1 MSTLPVD
8 PATAALTQSAIDAL
22 AVGVCVWLLEQLGEP
37 ASLRLVVCNAA
48 AARFLGVSR
57 EQVLGRPINEAFPGS
72 LNTPLPG
79 LFTKLAEQGGEQHL
93 GDVPYKDEVVQAGLF
108 SIHARSLPARS
119 VLVEFTNVTAQ
130 RKLEAEHARL
140 LQQAEQSLAEAT
152 EALRRQASDAQS
164 EARAS
169 AELARELDRKL
180 EIIAEQNRQI
190 RALSAPVLQVWPGVL
205 VLPLVGMFDQQR
217 SGTIVECLLTEI
229 VSRRSRHVIIDVT
242 ALDSV
247 ESYTAGELIKMV
259 SAVRLLGAEAV
270 ITGVRPQIATLMI
283 QLGLELGALRTAR
296 DLHEGLRLCI
306 QAPPGRS

>member
-1 MSTLPVD
+1 M
-8 PATAALTQSAIDAL
+8 
-22 AVGVCVWLLEQLGEP
+22 
-37 ASLRLVVCNAA
+37 
-48 AARFLGVSR
+48 
-57 EQVLGRPINEAFPGS
+57 
-72 LNTPLPG
+72 
-79 LFTKLAEQGGEQHL
+79 
-93 GDVPYKDEVVQAGLF
+93 PYKDEVVQAGLF

-130 RKLEAEHARL
+130 RKLEAEHSRL

-217 SGTIVECLLTEI
+217 SSTIVECLLTEI

-259 SAVRLLGAEAV
+259 SAVRLLGARSRRHRSPSPDRDTDDPA
-270 ITGVRPQIATLMI
+270 GPGAGSPAHSARPS
-283 QLGLELGALRTAR
+283 R
-296 DLHEGLRLCI
+296 GLRLCI
-306 QAPPGRS
+306 QAPPVRS